1 MTDPRRLLE
10 GGGSNLERDLLEAG
24 QAEVPDVSAKRRAA
38 VALAIGAATAS
49 VWPTAAYAT
58 AKAGKAGMPLLLKF
72 LAVGAVGAGTLG
84 TATYLIT
91 RPEPAKI
98 TEAALPAADEAPAR
112 AAAKRTTPKPAEAPA
127 AAPVETAE
135 APEAVAPK
143 VAEVRRSQ
151 GPSPQSSPAPA
162 SSISDEIRVL
172 DQARRAI
179 ASGDS
184 AAAKRALEQ
193 HRRQYPKG
201 ALAEEA
207 VLLQIES
214 LVRQGKRGA
223 AKSLAD
229 RFRASHPNSPHLRR
243 IDSVLAEP

>member
-1 MTDPRRLLE
+1 MTDPRRLLD
-10 GGGSNLERDLLEAG
+10 GGGTGIERDLLEAA
-24 QAEVPDVSAKRRAA
+24 QAELPDASAKRRAA

-58 AKAGKAGMPLLLKF
+58 AKAGKASMPLLMKL
-72 LAVGAVGAGTLG
+72 LAAGAVGAGTLG
-84 TATYLIT
+84 TATYLMT
-91 RPEPAKI
+91 KPEPAKV
-98 TEAALPAADEAPAR
+98 TETAPPPAVETAARGASKPRVA
-112 AAAKRTTPKPAEAPA
+112 PKPAEEAPA
-127 AAPVETAE
+127 PTEPLAAAETAAE
-135 APEAVAPK
+135 PK
-143 VAEVRRSQ
+143 VAPEVRRA
-151 GPSPQSSPAPA
+151 PQSAPTPA

-184 AAAKRALEQ
+184 AAAKRALEE

-214 LVRQGKRGA
+214 LVKQGKRGA
-223 AKSLAD
+223 AKSLAA

-243 IDSVLAEP
+243 IESVLAEP

>member
-1 MTDPRRLLE
+1 MTDPRRLLD
-10 GGGSNLERDLLEAG
+10 GGGTGIERDLLEAG
-24 QAEVPDVSAKRRAA
+24 QAELPDASAKRRAA

-58 AKAGKAGMPLLLKF
+58 AKAGKAGMPLLMKL
-72 LAVGAVGAGTLG
+72 LAAGAVGAGTLG

-91 RPEPAKI
+91 KPEPAQV
-98 TEAALPAADEAPAR
+98 TETAPPPAVEANRGAGKPRVA
-112 AAAKRTTPKPAEAPA
+112 PKPAEETPAPA
-127 AAPVETAE
+127 
-135 APEAVAPK
+135 EAVAAAETAAEPK
-143 VAEVRRSQ
+143 VAPEVRRA
-151 GPSPQSSPAPA
+151 PQSAPAPA

-179 ASGDS
+179 ASGDN
-184 AAAKRALEQ
+184 AAAKRALEE

-214 LVRQGKRGA
+214 LVKQGKRGA
-223 AKSLAD
+223 AKSLAA

-243 IDSVLAEP
+243 IESVLAEP

>member
-1 MTDPRRLLE
+1 MTDPRRLLD
-10 GGGSNLERDLLEAG
+10 GGGSQIERDLLEAG
-24 QAEVPDVSAKRRAA
+24 QAELPDGSAKRRAA

-58 AKAGKAGMPLLLKF
+58 AKAGKAGMPLLMKL
-72 LAVGAVGAGTLG
+72 LAAGAVGAGTLG

-91 RPEPAKI
+91 KPEPAKVVETLPPTAVETNRGAGKPRI
-98 TEAALPAADEAPAR
+98 APKAAEEAPAL
-112 AAAKRTTPKPAEAPA
+112 AE
-127 AAPVETAE
+127 PVETAE
-135 APEAVAPK
+135 TASEPK
-143 VAEVRRSQ
+143 PEVRRA
-151 GPSPQSSPAPA
+151 PSPQSAPAPA

-184 AAAKRALEQ
+184 AAAKRALDQ
-193 HRRQYPKG
+193 HRKQYPKG

-214 LVRQGKRGA
+214 LVKQGKHGA
-223 AKSLAD
+223 ARALAA

-243 IDSVLAEP
+243 IESVLTEP

>member
-1 MTDPRRLLE
+1 MTDPRRLLD

-24 QAEVPDVSAKRRAA
+24 QAELPEASAKRRAA

-58 AKAGKAGMPLLLKF
+58 AKAGKAGMPLLMKL
-72 LAVGAVGAGTLG
+72 LAAGAVGAGTLG

-91 RPEPAKI
+91 KNDPAPV
-98 TEAALPAADEAPAR
+98 TEAAPPAAVETATRGASKPRVAPKPVETPAPA
-112 AAAKRTTPKPAEAPA
+112 E
-127 AAPVETAE
+127 PVATAETAE
-135 APEAVAPK
+135 AKPAP
-143 VAEVRRSQ
+143 EVRRS
-151 GPSPQSSPAPA
+151 PAPQSQAAPA
-162 SSISDEIRVL
+162 SSISEEIRVL
-172 DQARRAI
+172 DEARRAI

-184 AAAKRALEQ
+184 TAAKRALEQ
-193 HRRQYPKG
+193 HRQKYPKG

-214 LVRQGKRGA
+214 LVKQGKRGA
-223 AKSLAD
+223 ARSLAD

-243 IDSVLAEP
+243 IESVLAEP

>member
-1 MTDPRRLLE
+1 MTDPRRLLD
-10 GGGSNLERDLLEAG
+10 GGGSELERDLLEAG
-24 QAEVPDVSAKRRAA
+24 QAEFPDASAKRRAA

-58 AKAGKAGMPLLLKF
+58 AKAGKAGMPLLMKL
-72 LAVGAVGAGTLG
+72 LAAGAVGAGTLG

-91 RPEPAKI
+91 KPPPAPI
-98 TEAALPAADEAPAR
+98 TETAPATVTETTGR
-112 AAAKRTTPKPAEAPA
+112 SGKARVTPKQAEAPA
-127 AAPVETAE
+127 PAEPVAGAE
-135 APEAVAPK
+135 ASEPK
-143 VAEVRRSQ
+143 VAPEVRRSPA
-151 GPSPQSSPAPA
+151 PSPQSSPAPA

-172 DQARRAI
+172 DQARRAV
-179 ASGDS
+179 AAGDS
-184 AAAKRALEQ
+184 VAAKRALDQ

-214 LVRQGKRGA
+214 LARQGKRGQ
-223 AKSLAD
+223 AKSLAE

-243 IDSVLAEP
+243 IESVLAEP

>member
-1 MTDPRRLLE
+1 MTDPRRLLD
-10 GGGSNLERDLLEAG
+10 GGGTGIERDLLEAG
-24 QAEVPDVSAKRRAA
+24 QAELPDASAKRRAA

-58 AKAGKAGMPLLLKF
+58 AKAGKAGMPLLMKL
-72 LAVGAVGAGTLG
+72 LAAGAVGAGTLG

-91 RPEPAKI
+91 KPEPAKV
-98 TEAALPAADEAPAR
+98 TETAPPPAVEARGASKPRVTPQPAEEAPA
-112 AAAKRTTPKPAEAPA
+112 PAEPVVA
-127 AAPVETAE
+127 AETATE
-135 APEAVAPK
+135 PRVAP
-143 VAEVRRSQ
+143 EVRRA
-151 GPSPQSSPAPA
+151 PSPQSTPAPA

-172 DQARRAI
+172 DEARRAI
-179 ASGDS
+179 ASGDN
-184 AAAKRALEQ
+184 AAAKRALEA

-214 LVRQGKRGA
+214 LVKQGKRGA
-223 AKSLAD
+223 AKSLAA

-243 IDSVLAEP
+243 IESVLAEP

>member
-1 MTDPRRLLE
+1 MTDPKRLLE
-10 GGGSNLERDLLEAG
+10 GGGSALERDLLEAG
-24 QAEVPDVSAKRRAA
+24 QAELPDASMKRRAA

-58 AKAGKAGMPLLLKF
+58 AKASKAGMPLLLKL
-72 LAVGAVGAGTLG
+72 LAAGAVGAGTLG

-91 RPEPAKI
+91 KPEP
-98 TEAALPAADEAPAR
+98 PAVTIAPPPAGPRPDKPRAPAK
-112 AAAKRTTPKPAEAPA
+112 AAEVPG
-127 AAPVETAE
+127 PV
-135 APEAVAPK
+135 APEPETTEESKPSPEA
-143 VAEVRRSQ
+143 RRS
-151 GPSPQSSPAPA
+151 PSATPQPASAA

-172 DQARRAI
+172 DEARRAI

-193 HRRQYPKG
+193 HRRQHPRG

-214 LVRQGKRGA
+214 LVKQGKRSA
-223 AKSLAD
+223 ARSLAD

-243 IDSVLAEP
+243 IESVLAGQ